1 MKTDYINK
9 IEKILEQYPKSFCVS
24 YAVDCANTVKHL
36 MPEASF
42 KALVY
47 IEDTQVNHIKND
59 NFKDLNA
66 AYAAASAAYAAAS
79 ASASAASA
87 TSTAAYAAASAAYTT
102 AYAAHAAANAASAA
116 HAAASTA
123 AHAAANAASA
133 AYAAAYAA
141 YAAAN
146 AAAYAAKNID
156 SKFYYNLLMNKID
169 NLTELEKHIWDVSI

>member
-79 ASASAASA
+79 ASASAY
-87 TSTAAYAAASAAYTT
+87 TAYTAASAAYTT

>member
-59 NFKDLNA
+59 NFKDLNT
-66 AYAAASAAYAAAS
+66 AYATASAAYAAAS
-79 ASASAASA
+79 ASASAY
-87 TSTAAYAAASAAYTT
+87 TAYTAASAAYTT